1 MYELTYII
9 NPVSSESGSNAVA
22 AKVRSFIVEQLA
34 GQIKK
39 EYIGEKKRLSYPIK
53 KQSSGT
59 YVTAEII
66 VESEKMDE
74 LTKFLELNN
83 DILRHLVLAVD
94 ERVKVKKSARIKP
107 MAIAI
112 PAEEIS
118 TARTEK
124 VGIEELD
131 KKLEELLK

>member
-9 NPVSSESGSNAVA
+9 NPVSGEIDANAVA
-22 AKVRSFIVEQLA
+22 AKVRSFIMEQLI

-39 EYIGEKKRLSYPIK
+39 EYIGEKKRLSYSIK
-53 KQSSGT
+53 KRNSGIYAT
-59 YVTAEII
+59 VEFTAEP
-66 VESEKMDE
+66 EKIDE

-83 DILRHLVLAVD
+83 DVLRHLILTAD
-94 ERVKVKKSARIKP
+94 EKAKVKRPARIKP
-107 MAIAI
+107 MATGI

-131 KKLEELLK
+131 RKLEELLK

>member
-83 DILRHLVLAVD
+83 DILRHLVLTVD
-94 ERVKVKKSARIKP
+94 ERVKVKKSPRIKP

>member
-9 NPVSSESGSNAVA
+9 NPVSSESDSNAVA
-22 AKVRSFIVEQLA
+22 AKVRSFIIEQLA
-34 GQIKK
+34 GEVKK
-39 EYIGEKKRLSYPIK
+39 EYIGEKKRMSYPIK

-66 VESEKMDE
+66 VEPEKMDG
-74 LTKFLELNN
+74 LAKFLELNN
-83 DILRHLVLAVD
+83 DVLRHLILTID
-94 ERVKVKKSARIKP
+94 ERVKVKKPARVKP
-107 MAIAI
+107 ITTGI